1 MDVSATGPRAEVR
14 RPMNEDAS
22 QDPSSSGNHVTPEE
36 LLASLPIT
44 RELKRLGVT
53 DEQLRTLHF
62 SSSGRGYPFNEWP
75 VLGSDVPTN
84 AIPLLSYCT
93 LKWL

>member
-1 MDVSATGPRAEVR
+1 MDVSATGPRAKVR

-44 RELKRLGVT
+44 RELKRLIS
-53 DEQLRTLHF
+53 R
-62 SSSGRGYPFNEWP
+62 GRFAN
-75 VLGSDVPTN
+75 VVATARKAAQSR
-84 AIPLLSYCT
+84 
-93 LKWL
+93 